1 VEIVRALGI
10 HAFMDDEVFPV
21 FLTGQ
26 RVGAIRALKGKGPG
40 ETVLI
45 RREKGPAD
53 FAHQLAGFAVIAVQV
68 RLGSLAG
75 RTGAILRN
83 VALGAS
89 PHGFDRLSVFP
100 CVVTVEI
107 LPVPVLMMVDNLR
120 ELIDLEPLILGGM
133 GIVEGPLLERDISTD
148 KVDQPAVLLIKLM
161 A

>member
-1 VEIVRALGI
+1 
-10 HAFMDDEVFPV
+10 M
-21 FLTGQ
+21 
-26 RVGAIRALKGKGPG
+26 
-40 ETVLI
+40 
-45 RREKGPAD
+45 
-53 FAHQLAGFAVIAVQV
+53 
-68 RLGSLAG
+68 
-75 RTGAILRN
+75 TGAILRN